1 MAASVEGGCVWVVD
15 IEGSGVIFFCGDEVG
30 VLTLKAMGMS
40 ACRIKNSV
48 TTGSSVEDGELPGGE
63 GGASSVDEAR
73 GSGSCSSGGSLCR
86 LVLALS
92 FPKTLSC
99 RALGPEKGPSSIVT
113 GPNPGGGSSLG

>member
-1 MAASVEGGCVWVVD
+1 MLV
-15 IEGSGVIFFCGDEVG
+15 IEGSDIVFFCGDGVG
-30 VLTLKAMGMS
+30 VPAFNDVGIS

-48 TTGSSVEDGELPGGE
+48 TTGSSVVDGELSLGE
-63 GGASSVDEAR
+63 GGASSVEEAR
-73 GSGSCSSGGSLCR
+73 SGSCSSGGSLCQ

-99 RALGPEKGPSSIVT
+99 RALGPEKGPSLIVT

>member
-1 MAASVEGGCVWVVD
+1 MAAKVEGACVWVFD
-15 IEGSGVIFFCGDEVG
+15 IEGSVTGFFWGDGMGVTVFSAAGI
-30 VLTLKAMGMS
+30 S

-48 TTGSSVEDGELPGGE
+48 TTGSSVVDGELSLGD

-73 GSGSCSSGGSLCR
+73 GSASCSSGGSLCR
-86 LVLALS
+86 LVLALN

-113 GPNPGGGSSLG
+113 GPNPGGGLSLG

>member
-1 MAASVEGGCVWVVD
+1 MLD
-15 IEGSGVIFFCGDEVG
+15 IEGNDAIFFCGDETG
-30 VLTLKAMGMS
+30 VPTFSDVGMS

-48 TTGSSVEDGELPGGE
+48 TTGSSVVNGELSFGD

-73 GSGSCSSGGSLCR
+73 GSASCSSGGSLCR

>member
-1 MAASVEGGCVWVVD
+1 MLD
-15 IEGSGVIFFCGDEVG
+15 IEGSNAIFFCGDEVG
-30 VLTLKAMGMS
+30 VPTFNDVGIS

-48 TTGSSVEDGELPGGE
+48 TTGSSVVDGELSFGE
-63 GGASSVDEAR
+63 GGASSVDEVR

>member
-1 MAASVEGGCVWVVD
+1 MAAKVEGACVWVFD
-15 IEGSGVIFFCGDEVG
+15 IEGSDTTFFWGDGTGVVTFSAV
-30 VLTLKAMGMS
+30 GMS

-48 TTGSSVEDGELPGGE
+48 TTGSSVVDGELSLGD
-63 GGASSVDEAR
+63 GGASSADEAR
-73 GSGSCSSGGSLCR
+73 GSASCSSGGSLCR

-113 GPNPGGGSSLG
+113 GPNPGGGVSLG